1 VLCTCVLCCLIKSY
15 SINSEASGGSQKKE
29 NDSDGDDDSVATG
42 DTEKTENNEEDDLA
56 ALNTLD
62 EGTEE
67 TPSQD
72 EVEMWRHRSMD
83 CLKQLCDWEQVHAT
97 VEVTMQNSAADEG
110 MSDHDVAELMAS
122 LKISPTTAH
131 QRQQL
136 LPSYLCA
143 LVHSGERRKEEF
155 SKFIDQ
161 ALLGGDFGAIK
172 EAVESGYPAD
182 VATCFALRGDW
193 SRVRVYT
200 EMAFLQFGD
209 RWRSLHPCAI
219 GARRGL
225 LRGLQRIVELDDA
238 ASYRSSSSAA
248 FDSRDG
254 PRCKE
259 RLLKSWCQSQPH
271 VFDPT
276 WLWDEIICG
285 RKIALRNSADIE
297 GPEFTADVAS
307 HLSSLHISTAS
318 AAVEQGI
325 MQAVQPQL
333 LASNALKKLLPVKK
347 EKMSLDE
354 VRIVC
359 NWNSKSIPS
368 KAESEAKKTF
378 KTTLDLLD
386 RPTEG
391 GDLDKVPLLLMK
403 AEWLSRWAVYERSQ
417 SRGGA
422 EGTGIL
428 EKNKRALET
437 YQSAASLADATCS
450 SSMDSKENVW
460 TRVSTGQRSD
470 AYGRLARHC
479 DQQLRALEAQ
489 AEAGGLSNSPAL
501 NSLAQQTVDAFVVG
515 MQLENS
521 YCRDRLLRLTSLT
534 GKYPHTA
541 SSLLSGLS
549 AVPSWSFIKFAPQL
563 MGSLDLPEG
572 PVAAA
577 LLEKVAR
584 AYPRA
589 LYYPFYITSEFL
601 GPKGLALSAGELT
614 QSLKDPGQENFVQSL
629 GGLTHPELRW
639 SDGLKAINKV
649 YGTDLVKARTLY
661 EALYDDV
668 LMPSWSKVRTYTIV
682 FRDLQLTILSSSFS
696 SVMCP
701 NDLKVS
707 FRIHP

>member
-1 VLCTCVLCCLIKSY
+1 MKPY
-15 SINSEASGGSQKKE
+15 SINREANGGSQRKE
-29 NDSDGDDDSVATG
+29 NDSDDDDDSIATG
-42 DTEKTENNEEDDLA
+42 DTGKTEDNDDNLA

-62 EGTEE
+62 EGSGE

-83 CLKQLCDWEQVHAT
+83 CLKQLCDWNQVHST
-97 VEVTMQNSAADEG
+97 VEITMQNCAADEG

-122 LKISPTTAH
+122 LKISPIAAH

-136 LPSYLCA
+136 LPNYLCA
-143 LVHSGERRKEEF
+143 LVHSGKERKDEF
-155 SKFIDQ
+155 AKFIDQ

-200 EMAFLQFGD
+200 EMAFIQFGD

-238 ASYRSSSSAA
+238 ASYRSSSSTA

-254 PRCKE
+254 PRSKE
-259 RLLKSWCQSQPH
+259 RLLKSWCHSQPH
-271 VFDPT
+271 ITDPT

-285 RKIALRNSADIE
+285 RKIALGNSAGIE
-297 GPEFTADVAS
+297 GPDFTADVAS
-307 HLSSLHISTAS
+307 HLSSLHISTAR

-325 MQAVQPQL
+325 MQAVEPQL
-333 LASNALKKLLPVKK
+333 VASNALKKLLPANK
-347 EKMSLDE
+347 EKVSMDE
-354 VRIVC
+354 VKIVC
-359 NWNSKSIPS
+359 TWNSKTIPS
-368 KAESEAKKTF
+368 KTETEADKAYKA
-378 KTTLDLLD
+378 TLALLD

-391 GDLDKVPLLLMK
+391 GDIDKVPLLLMK
-403 AEWLSRWAVYERSQ
+403 AEWLSRWAVHERAQ
-417 SRGGA
+417 SSGGT
-422 EGTGIL
+422 EGAGSV
-428 EKNKRALET
+428 EKITRALET
-437 YQSAASLADATCS
+437 YQAAASIADAACS
-450 SSMDSKENVW
+450 TSIDSKENVW

-479 DQQLRALEAQ
+479 DQQLRVLEAQ
-489 AEAGGLSNSPAL
+489 AEAGGLSNSPAM
-501 NSLAQQTVDAFVVG
+501 NALAQQTVDAFVVG
-515 MQLENS
+515 MQLENP

-534 GKYPHTA
+534 GKYRHTA

-549 AVPSWSFIKFAPQL
+549 TVPSWSFIRFAPQL

-572 PVAAA
+572 PVAVA

-589 LYYPFYITSEFL
+589 LYYPYYITSEFL
-601 GPKGLALSAGELT
+601 GPKGLALSAGELS
-614 QSLKDPGQENFVQSL
+614 QCLKDPGQENFVQSL

-649 YGTDLVKARTLY
+649 YGSDLVKARTLY

-668 LMPSWSKVRTYTIV
+668 LSPSWSKVRTYTPC
-682 FRDLQLTILSSSFS
+682 FLNLQVSNSSFS
-696 SVMCP
+696 SFQRYP
-701 NDLKVS
+701 S
-707 FRIHP
+707 Q